1 MNNAFQDIDDEVKVE
16 DIVKKFLNEA
26 DDDNKMEVLLPD
38 VMTEFIRRM
47 VDRDDDDAAD
57 EIIKYC
63 KSNTRLSAFD

>member
-38 VMTEFIRRM
+38 IMTEFIRCL
-47 VDRDDDDAAD
+47 VDREDDDAAD
-57 EIIKYC
+57 EIIKYG
-63 KSNTRLSAFD
+63 KANTRLSTFD